1 MLIINMIFN
10 LMSRISAN
18 PDICH
23 RKACIK
29 GTRIMVSVILDCLA
43 EGMEKAEIIEEY
55 PGLIIEDIL
64 AAIAYGASL
73 SRSEIIPL
81 QM

>member
-1 MLIINMIFN
+1 MISNLI
-10 LMSRISAN
+10 SRISAN
-18 PDICH
+18 PEICH
-23 RKACIK
+23 GKACIK

-43 EGMEKAEIIEEY
+43 EGMEKVEIIEEY
-55 PGLIIEDIL
+55 PGLTIDDIH

-73 SRSEIIPL
+73 SRSDIIHL